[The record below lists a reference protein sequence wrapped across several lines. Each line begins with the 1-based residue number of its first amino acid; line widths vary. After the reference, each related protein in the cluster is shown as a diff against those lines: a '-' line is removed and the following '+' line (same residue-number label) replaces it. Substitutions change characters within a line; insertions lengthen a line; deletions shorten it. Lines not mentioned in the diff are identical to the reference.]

1 MTRRISL
8 REWNRTLL
16 SRQFLL
22 QRVDLPVLKVL
33 DQCVGLQS
41 QEPQAAFFGLWSRIE
56 GFRPAELDQLMTERQ
71 VVRMASL
78 RSTVFLMATEDARW
92 VRPVGQPAL
101 DAELATHAKQLRGA
115 MPDEIVQAGRALL
128 TGTELSVRRLGQLLA
143 DRWPEERPS
152 TLSAIVRAALPLVQV
167 PPRGLWRQGGATTY
181 RLLDEWAPPA
191 EPAYSG
197 DDALQ
202 QLIRLYLRGFGPST
216 INGIQTWARLTK
228 LTRLV
233 DVMVASG
240 EVVVIEG
247 PGGEKLFDLA
257 GLEIIDGEVAP
268 PVRLLAPFDNVVV
281 AQADRR
287 RMVDAEV
294 FPHLVT
300 ANGQSPGFV
309 LVDGRVVGAWE
320 PPGLTTRKGGVGVE
334 YIAPVTSH
342 DRRRVTDEVERL
354 NAFCHA

>member
-22 QRVDLPVLKVL
+22 ERVDLPVLEVL
-33 DQCVGLQS
+33 DRCVGLQS

-56 GFRPAELDQLMTERQ
+56 GFRPAELDHLMTERQ

-78 RSTVFLMATEDARW
+78 RSTVFLMSTEDARW

-101 DAELATHAKQLRGA
+101 DGELAIHAKQLHGA
-115 MPDEIVQAGRALL
+115 EPDEIVQAGHALL
-128 TGTELSVRRLGQLLA
+128 TGTELSVRRLGQLLGA
-143 DRWPEERPS
+143 SWPEERPS

-167 PPRGLWRQGGATTY
+167 PPRGLWRRSGATTY
-181 RLLDEWAPPA
+181 RLLDEWAPDA
-191 EPAYSG
+191 EPAITG
-197 DDALQ
+197 HDALQ
-202 QLIRLYLRGFGPST
+202 QLIRLYLRGFGPAT
-216 INGIQTWARLTK
+216 VNGIQTWARLTK

-233 DVMVASG
+233 DAMVASG
-240 EVVVIEG
+240 EIVRIEG
-247 PGGEKLFDLA
+247 PEEEKLFDLA
-257 GLEIIDGEVAP
+257 GLEIVDGDAP
-268 PVRLLAPFDNVVV
+268 APVRLLAPFDNVVV

-287 RMVDAEV
+287 RIVDQEV

-309 LVDGRVVGAWE
+309 LVDGRVVGAWK
-320 PPGLTTRKGGVGVE
+320 PPGITSRTDVE
-334 YIAPVTSH
+334 LEYLAPVTTR
-342 DRRRVTDEVERL
+342 DRRLVAEELDRL
-354 NAFCHA
+354 NAFSKA

>member
-1 MTRRISL
+1 MTRRISM

-22 QRVDLPVLKVL
+22 QRVDLSVLTVL
-33 DQCVGLQS
+33 DRCVGLQS

-56 GFRPAELDQLMTERQ
+56 DFRPADLDQLMTERR

-115 MPDEIVQAGRALL
+115 VPDEIVQAGRALL
-128 TGTELSVRRLGQLLA
+128 IGTGLSVRRLGQLLA
-143 DRWPEERPS
+143 ERWPDERPS
-152 TLSAIVRAALPLVQV
+152 TLAAIVRAALPLVQV

-181 RLLDEWAPPA
+181 RLLDEWAPPV
-191 EPAYSG
+191 EPASSG
-197 DDALQ
+197 DEALR

-216 INGIQTWARLTK
+216 VNGIQTWARLTK

-233 DVMVASG
+233 QAMVGSG
-240 EVVVIEG
+240 ELVGVEG
-247 PGGEKLFDLA
+247 PEGEKLFDLA
-257 GLEIIDGEVAP
+257 GMEIVDGDTPA

-287 RMVDAEV
+287 RVVDADV

-309 LVDGRVVGAWE
+309 LVDGRVVGTWK
-320 PPGLTTRKGGVGVE
+320 PPGLTRPRDVE
-334 YIAPVTSH
+334 VDYLAQVSAR
-342 DRRRVTDEVERL
+342 DRRLAAEEVDRL
-354 NAFCHA
+354 NAFCRA